1 MIKITIFRN
10 KRLIKYK
17 QYINLHKKMKIFIE
31 VGEQTSLQQ
40 QQMFINP
47 HKNDNFLFDNYD
59 YKKI

>member
-1 MIKITIFRN
+1 
-10 KRLIKYK
+10 
-17 QYINLHKKMKIFIE
+17 MKIFIE